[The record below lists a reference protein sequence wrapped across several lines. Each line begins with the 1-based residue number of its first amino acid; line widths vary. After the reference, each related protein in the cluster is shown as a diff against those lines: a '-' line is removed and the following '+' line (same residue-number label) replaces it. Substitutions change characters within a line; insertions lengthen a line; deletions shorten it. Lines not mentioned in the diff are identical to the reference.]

1 MRRLRKLRT
10 DYDIR
15 EALDDL
21 PSGIEDTISRAL
33 ETIDA
38 HPNSGRL
45 RGVLRLAIYAVQ
57 PLTLRELAEGAAT
70 GEMIDIWDPTRVVT
84 DPMSLIDDCANLLI
98 CTPGTLPDLPDVV
111 IPFHA
116 SVKEFLANPARITWP
131 LIKYALYPQS
141 VVHTDLARQCLS
153 YLKLRCKD
161 GGISLGIDSS
171 SPFAKYAVEGWVEH
185 IRASGSDALFPDFR
199 QFLAPRSATLRMWA
213 ALCEDLGTLRL
224 YDKNGV
230 KDDLHLLS
238 PEHFAVRLDLAKMI
252 PHFGQ
257 EELMAEDHNGSTP
270 LGVAVE
276 RSSSLALLDFLS
288 KRVDVNQANRYGE
301 TALHIAA
308 LSEGVGNA
316 EAVFRLLLG
325 AGADPHFRNEDG
337 QTALHLL
344 MNNPMRALSCMS
356 ILLQHKAD
364 IHARDALSRTPLHI
378 AAIAGLYDEARLSYT
393 GDEDGTLGD
402 NDRIAE
408 DYLKLLWTL
417 LNNGADLRCVDSTG
431 DTPLHLAAQNGNAF
445 AVLFLLNHGASVN
458 ASNDGAHT
466 PLHQVVSCQTS
477 SLWSDDAG
485 LFQKHKDFELTVK
498 HLLDHGA
505 DVNARIR
512 AKCHTPLH
520 LAAISRC
527 QISIMALLVD
537 RGARVTC
544 IDTHRITPLHLAA
557 KMAPIFDSHKAPDKW
572 RISWVAFRIIIVILI
587 RHTNMDD
594 SEWDKLC
601 AQVVRL
607 LSKTNFRVRHP
618 SSSEKIN
625 RTEKTHGAVRWFS
638 DALQLLYSRGASVNA
653 RNDRRHNVLQYAM
666 LFWASWISNY
676 HASLL
681 CNDIIWGPD
690 EMTKE
695 AAEVEWTY
703 ILELMHPRTRGQL
716 AGSSLPTHMRRHV
729 EN

>member
-21 PSGIEDTISRAL
+21 PSGIEETISRAL

-38 HPNSGRL
+38 HPNSDRL
-45 RGVLRLAIYAVQ
+45 RRVLRLAIYAVQ

-70 GEMIDIWDPTRVVT
+70 GEMTYIWDPTRVVT
-84 DPMSLIDDCANLLI
+84 DPISLIDDCANLLI
-98 CTPGTLPDLPDVV
+98 CTPSTFPGQPDVV
-111 IPFHA
+111 IPFHV

-131 LIKYALYPQS
+131 LIKYALHPQS

-161 GGISLGIDSS
+161 GGISLIIGSS
-171 SPFAKYAVEGWVEH
+171 TPFAKYAAEGWVEH
-185 IRASGSDALFPDFR
+185 IRASGSDVLFPDFR
-199 QFLAPRSATLRMWA
+199 EFLAPQSATLRMWA
-213 ALCEDLGTLRL
+213 ALCEELGTLRL

-230 KDDLHLLS
+230 KDVLHLLS

-252 PHFGQ
+252 PHFGR
-257 EELMAEDHNGSTP
+257 EELMAEDPNGSTP
-270 LGVAVE
+270 LCVAVE
-276 RSSSLALLDFLS
+276 RSSSLTLLDFLS
-288 KRVDVNQANRYGE
+288 KRVDVNQVNCDGE

-325 AGADPHFRNEDG
+325 AGADPHFRNDEG

-344 MNNPMRALSCMS
+344 MNNPARALSCVS
-356 ILLQHKAD
+356 ILLQRKAD
-364 IHARDALSRTPLHI
+364 IHARDAYSRTPLHI

-402 NDRIAE
+402 NALIAE
-408 DYLKLLWTL
+408 DYLKLLQTL
-417 LNNGADLRCVDSTG
+417 LNYGADIRCVDSTG
-431 DTPLHLAAQNGNAF
+431 NTPLHLAARHGNAF
-445 AVLFLLNHGASVN
+445 AVEFLLNHGASVD
-458 ASNDGAHT
+458 APNDGAYT

-477 SLWSDDAG
+477 SLWSDDVG
-485 LFQKHKDFELTVK
+485 LFQKRNDFELTVK

-505 DVNARIR
+505 DANARIR

-520 LAAISRC
+520 LAAMSRC
-527 QISIMALLVD
+527 QISIIALLID

-557 KMAPIFDSHKAPDKW
+557 KMAPIFDNHKPPDKW
-572 RISWVAFRIIIVILI
+572 RISWVACRIIIVILV
-587 RHTNMDD
+587 RHTSMDD
-594 SEWDKLC
+594 SEWEKLC
-601 AQVVRL
+601 TQVVRL
-607 LSKTNFRVRHP
+607 LGKTNLRVKYPP
-618 SSSEKIN
+618 SSEN
-625 RTEKTHGAVRWFS
+625 FHWTEKTHGAVRWFS
-638 DALQLLYSRGASVNA
+638 DALQLLYSRGASANA
-653 RNDRRHNVLQYAM
+653 RNDRRHNVLQYAT

-681 CNDIIWGPD
+681 CNDIVWGPD

-695 AAEVEWTY
+695 AAEVEWSY
-703 ILELMHPRTRGQL
+703 ILELMNPRRRGQL
-716 AGSSLPTHMRRHV
+716 AGS
-729 EN
+729 